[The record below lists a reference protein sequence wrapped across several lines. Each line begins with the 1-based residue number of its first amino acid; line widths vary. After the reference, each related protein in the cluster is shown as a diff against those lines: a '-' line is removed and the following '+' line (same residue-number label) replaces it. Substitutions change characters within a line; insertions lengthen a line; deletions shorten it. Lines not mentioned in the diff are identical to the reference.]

1 MEKIEILEKAQNNLK
16 EYCNFHNIEIN
27 NDILEK
33 LNTYYNLLIEWNE
46 KINLTAITELEDVYL
61 KHFADSVSSIPQIR
75 QNATVCDIGTGAGF
89 PGLVIAI
96 FRPDL
101 KITLVDSLNKRINFL
116 NLVID
121 SLKLKNVTTL
131 HYRAEDIDF
140 KLGFLNSF
148 DYVVSRAVATL
159 NTLVEYCLP
168 YVKTNGTFIA
178 YKTETAQNEIKE
190 SINAIRVLGGNTKV
204 ETIDYNLLD
213 FNRVLVLISKVSKTS
228 DKYPRNQNKPRLK
241 PLK

>member
-1 MEKIEILEKAQNNLK
+1 MENIEILEKAQNNLI
-16 EYCNFHNIEIN
+16 EYCKFHNIEIN
-27 NDILEK
+27 DDILTK
-33 LNTYYNLLIEWNE
+33 LYTYYTLLIEWNE
-46 KINLTAITELEDVYL
+46 KINLTAITEIEDVYL
-61 KHFADSVSSIPQIR
+61 KHFADSVAALPLIDFNSK
-75 QNATVCDIGTGAGF
+75 VCDIGTGAGF
-89 PGLVIAI
+89 PGIVLAI

-116 NLVID
+116 NLVVD
-121 SLKLKNVTTL
+121 SLKLTNVNTL

-148 DYVVSRAVATL
+148 DYVVSRAVANL

-168 YVKTNGTFIA
+168 YVKVGGNFIA
-178 YKTETAQNEIKE
+178 YKTENASSEIQE
-190 SINAIRVLGGNTKV
+190 SLNAIRILGGTTKV
-204 ETIDYNLLD
+204 QTSDYKLLNA
-213 FNRVLVLISKVSKTS
+213 NRVLIIIKKTSKTS